1 MPFSIF
7 GSGGSERS
15 KRITI
20 NKDEI
25 FEKYLQERIIAVADK
40 IVENSSTYKYLLS
53 ELVQIRYDITK
64 RIAGNPILSNR

>member
-7 GSGGSERS
+7 GSGLSERS

-25 FEKYLQERIIAVADK
+25 FEKILQERIIGVVDKMVA
-40 IVENSSTYKYLLS
+40 NSSTYKFLLS

-64 RIAGNPILSNR
+64 RISGNPILSNR

>member
-7 GSGGSERS
+7 GSGLSERS

-25 FEKYLQERIIAVADK
+25 FEKILQERIIGVVDKMVA
-40 IVENSSTYKYLLS
+40 NSSTYKFLLS

-64 RIAGNPILSNR
+64 RISGNPILSSR

>member
-7 GSGGSERS
+7 GSGVSERS

-20 NKDEI
+20 NKDEF
-25 FEKYLQERIIAVADK
+25 FERALQERIISVVDKMVA
-40 IVENSSTYKYLLS
+40 NSSTYKYLLS

-64 RIAGNPILSNR
+64 RISGNPILANR

>member
-7 GSGGSERS
+7 GNGLSEKR

-20 NKDEI
+20 NKDEM
-25 FEKYLQERIIAVADK
+25 FEKTLQERIISVADK
-40 IVENSSTYKYLLS
+40 MVQNSSTYKFLLS

-64 RIAGNPILSNR
+64 RISGNPTLSN